1 MGWAYLGQLRED
13 LGLEVWNFLVIVR
26 SIAQLWISVPTHR
39 DSLNDE
45 VNIREILKL
54 GAGGQAS
61 TRCICIF
68 LRQPSLSHV
77 FRQ

>member
-1 MGWAYLGQLRED
+1 MRWAYLGQLRED
-13 LGLEVWNFLVIVR
+13 LGLEVWNFLLIVR
-26 SIAQLWISVPTHR
+26 TIAQLWISVPTYR
-39 DSLNDE
+39 NSFNDE

-54 GAGGQAS
+54 GAGGQPS

-77 FRQ
+77 FSQ